1 MCVCVCVTLKRKEI
15 NIEFILKYLKER
27 ETLEELVVN
36 GRNVKMDLKCTGREG
51 MVVICLT
58 QDKDAVNEVMNL
70 RVP

>member
-1 MCVCVCVTLKRKEI
+1 M
-15 NIEFILKYLKER
+15 KYLKER